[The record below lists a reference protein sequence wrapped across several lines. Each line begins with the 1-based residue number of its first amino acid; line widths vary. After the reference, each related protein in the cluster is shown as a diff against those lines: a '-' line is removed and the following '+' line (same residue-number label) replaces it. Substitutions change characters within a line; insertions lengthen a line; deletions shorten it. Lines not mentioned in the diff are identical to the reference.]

1 MHLFDCCLNRSVPDL
16 RPIWGAIL
24 GLAIAAVAPSASG
37 AESELI
43 SLDEALALA
52 LKANPKVDNA
62 ALGVEKSNYAL
73 VAART
78 HYLPTLGLGV
88 HSSHNMTEQQYTYER
103 GAFGTYPF
111 IGPIPANTTR
121 LGSESGTS
129 TVVTATLSQPLIQL
143 YRTGL
148 EVDQHQ
154 LMLSMS
160 EQLLRAERQGV
171 VKQVKQQYY
180 EILKTQSSLAA
191 TQEEIAFLRELFG
204 LVHRYV
210 EEKTALLY
218 QELEVRS
225 RLARTEHKARSERNL
240 LLTQMQ
246 RLNGLMGRD
255 VRTPFRVANAD
266 AVDTKAMDR
275 ADAEAQ
281 ALARRPEI
289 EQARLKLEHAQYG
302 YRIKKAEY
310 LPDLNFVMNYS
321 RLENVDLIPNQVWTV
336 GLQMRWDIYDW
347 GRKSS
352 QLGEKTAGIMEARN
366 DIRSAE
372 AQILTEVDSDLRQL
386 TEAKEYV
393 TVTEFAQT
401 AAREKLRVLMNQY
414 REKTAL
420 LSDVLQAESQL
431 ADANSEY
438 QKALLSL
445 FDAKAQL
452 DKALGEE

>member
-1 MHLFDCCLNRSVPDL
+1 
-16 RPIWGAIL
+16 
-24 GLAIAAVAPSASG
+24 
-37 AESELI
+37 
-43 SLDEALALA
+43 
-52 LKANPKVDNA
+52 
-62 ALGVEKSNYAL
+62 
-73 VAART
+73 
-78 HYLPTLGLGV
+78 
-88 HSSHNMTEQQYTYER
+88 
-103 GAFGTYPF
+103 
-111 IGPIPANTTR
+111 
-121 LGSESGTS
+121 
-129 TVVTATLSQPLIQL
+129 
-143 YRTGL
+143 
-148 EVDQHQ
+148 
-154 LMLSMS
+154 MLSMS
-160 EQLLRAERQGV
+160 EQSLRAERQGV
-171 VKQVKQQYY
+171 VKDVKQQYY

-191 TQEEIAFLRELFG
+191 TQEEIAFLRELSG

-225 RLARTEHKARSERNL
+225 RLARTEHKSRSERNL
-240 LLTQMQ
+240 LLTQME
-246 RLNGLMGRD
+246 RLNALMGRD
-255 VRTPFRVANAD
+255 VRTQFRVASAE

-275 ADAEAQ
+275 GEAERQ
-281 ALARRPEI
+281 ALAQRPEI

-302 YRIKKAEY
+302 YQIKKAEY

-321 RLENVDLIPNQVWTV
+321 RLNNTDLIPGEVWTV
-336 GLQMRWDIYDW
+336 GLQLRWDIYDW
-347 GRKSS
+347 GRKSD
-352 QLGEKTAGIMEARN
+352 QLGEKTAGIQEARN

-386 TEAKEYV
+386 AEAKEYI

-414 REKTAL
+414 REKTTL

-445 FDAKAQL
+445 YDAKAKL